1 MERVMGQYSVL
12 VASDIVR
19 DGLGVELWDN
29 EHNLVV
35 EVFRCD
41 ANNTVLLNTFNNDV
55 PLNVLQSLIQFARE
69 RLEPFED
76 GSPLPEADSVTLNL
90 VVKYS

>member
-1 MERVMGQYSVL
+1 MKRVVGAYHMK

-29 EHNLVV
+29 CDHVV
-35 EVFRCD
+35 AEVFRCD
-41 ANNTVLLNTFNNDV
+41 ADKTTSLRTFDHDV
-55 PLNVLQSLIQFARE
+55 PLCAIETPIKFSRE

-76 GSPLPEADSVTLNL
+76 GSSLPRRLTDPPSF
-90 VVKYS
+90 

>member
-1 MERVMGQYSVL
+1 MQRSVGSYYIK

-19 DGLGVELWDN
+19 DGLGVELWDSN
-29 EHNLVV
+29 DNMVA

-41 ANNTVLLNTFNNDV
+41 TNYTILVNTFNNDI
-55 PLNVLQSLIQFARE
+55 PMSVLESLINFARE

-76 GSPLPEADSVTLNL
+76 GSPLPETD
-90 VVKYS
+90 VVKIQ